1 MELRWWWWWK
11 RVKSRC
17 NICCAGLYTIIF
29 LFDKNKEM
37 NCMGNLKSCL
47 HCIQKMNNWM
57 MILFFLLLNF
67 FFLFLILILKSELW
81 IYTPFIK
88 KVESQCW
95 IQIEWRTRLRIELII
110 EQNKTKKRPDNPT
123 VALCI
128 PNEFFTFP
136 FSVFFFPKLLFFLP
150 LLYFFFLRRN
160 IHYKRKNKKIREKWR
175 NKSLKNHFLVFGL
188 WFLDSFLLFSG
199 SSPPISNSFFW
210 NFIFS
215 LWKVGKGWKATQ
227 HKRKEKTEI
236 VENKI
241 TKQNL

>member
-1 MELRWWWWWK
+1 MLDSDRMTDSFKNRINNRTKQNEKKARQ
-11 RVKSRC
+11 SNRC
-17 NICCAGLYTIIF
+17 ALHTQWILHLPIF
-29 LFDKNKEM
+29 
-37 NCMGNLKSCL
+37 C
-47 HCIQKMNNWM
+47 
-57 MILFFLLLNF
+57 F
-67 FFLFLILILKSELW
+67 FFSKTFIFSSPLI
-81 IYTPFIK
+81 
-88 KVESQCW
+88 
-95 IQIEWRTRLRIELII
+95 
-110 EQNKTKKRPDNPT
+110 
-123 VALCI
+123 
-128 PNEFFTFP
+128 
-136 FSVFFFPKLLFFLP
+136 
-150 LLYFFFLRRN
+150 FFFLRRN